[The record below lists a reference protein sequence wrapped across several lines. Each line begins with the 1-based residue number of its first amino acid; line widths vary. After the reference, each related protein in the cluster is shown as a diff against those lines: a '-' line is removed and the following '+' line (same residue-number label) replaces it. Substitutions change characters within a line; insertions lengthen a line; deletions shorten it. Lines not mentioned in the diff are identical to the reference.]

1 MRSLSVLVASL
12 AIALAAGCA
21 APLLRPAVRPSTAEQ
36 KPARA
41 IPTMQRPAVGVAF
54 GGGSARG
61 IAHVGVI
68 KWLEE
73 HRIPIDVAAG
83 TSMGGLI
90 GGAYATG
97 MDAAELEIF
106 ITSLDW
112 DLLFGASS
120 FEYKNIRRK
129 TDARAYPSRLEFG
142 LRGGVVPPSALNTGE
157 QVELLLSRIT
167 GPYFEMASFDE
178 LPTPFRTVAVD
189 LISAQPVV
197 LRSGS
202 LAEAMRATMSLPL
215 VFPPVDLNG
224 QVLIDGGAM
233 NNVPADV
240 VRDMGAD
247 RVIAVNVGDLSN
259 PDSVNT
265 TMFAVAGSSIDAMMR
280 ASTRRVIAGA
290 DVIVGVPLKEY
301 GSLDWRRASDLIA
314 EGYKT
319 AESMRDQLLPLSV
332 DEATFNAWRSA
343 RQARRKTTLPQPSF
357 VDLEGFVSRDAD
369 RLNVLMARHIGV
381 PVDVAAIEQDIA
393 IVGGLDRYQTV
404 TWNLTRDA
412 SRGVG
417 LAVHG
422 RVKNYAP
429 PFMMLGFNLE
439 NTTSSDFRITTT
451 ARYLAF
457 DTFGSSSEWRIDGT
471 IGSDPGLATEIYR
484 PVGSTPLFV
493 APYAAVGSTMFNL
506 IDEDVVIA
514 RYKRTAQRAGLN
526 IGLNLG
532 AQSDVRIGAYI
543 GRASANVEVGD
554 PGFPELSG
562 KESAAEL
569 RWRLDSQDSPVMP
582 SRGIRAEALGLYIID
597 GPDLKANDQPVEG
610 GSQNSY
616 LTQFSITAN
625 EFWSRG
631 PRSRVFLYGSMG
643 TSFDGAPLQSNEF
656 SLGTPFRL
664 GAYDFG
670 ELRGSHYYVA
680 TGGYARQIGQLP
692 DFMGGPVF
700 VGTWLE
706 NGDAFDHFS
715 DAKLRTNM
723 GAGVIMDTIIGPV
736 LIGGS
741 WSFDGRWRS
750 YLGVGRIFR

>member
-142 LRGGVVPPSALNTGE
+142 LRGGGGPPSALNTGE